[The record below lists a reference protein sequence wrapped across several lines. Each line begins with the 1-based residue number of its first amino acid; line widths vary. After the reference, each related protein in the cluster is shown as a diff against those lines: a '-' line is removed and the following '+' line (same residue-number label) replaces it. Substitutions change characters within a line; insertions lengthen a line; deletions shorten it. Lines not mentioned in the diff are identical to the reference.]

1 MSINKMKQFKAN
13 KLKFFVWPTLIMIV
27 IISYIFIL
35 MRNTSIYLNIINI
48 SIDIMIILLYFI
60 LFIYEIKINSEEV
73 VFKSVFSKK
82 SVLISELISIKQ
94 GGILTFIETQKGKF
108 FIISSKKEKEVIKN
122 IFKDIQ
128 R

>member
-1 MSINKMKQFKAN
+1 MKQFKAN